1 MNMTATV
8 NASTSMIL
16 CPATQALEQKQRKLM
31 VAREASRVS
40 IGTNFPSMYSTMNAE
55 PEEDEFP
62 TIEWDSSDESDS
74 DSVRSLD
81 SWNSLLT
88 HSDSMQSLR
97 KRARPEQQQLGRLV
111 RSRKIKSNLS
121 ALALGVPNTVG
132 TFM

>member
-1 MNMTATV
+1 MNMTATI
-8 NASTSMIL
+8 NDSTSMML
-16 CPATQALEQKQRKLM
+16 YPATQALEQKQRKLM

-40 IGTNFPSMYSTMNAE
+40 IGTNFPPMFSTVNSE
-55 PEEDEFP
+55 LEEDEFP
-62 TIEWDSSDESDS
+62 AIEWDSSDESDS

-97 KRARPEQQQLGRLV
+97 KRARPDQPLGRLV

-121 ALALGVPNTVG
+121 ALALGAPSTAG
-132 TFM
+132 TFL

>member
-1 MNMTATV
+1 MNMTATI

-40 IGTNFPSMYSTMNAE
+40 IGTSFPSMYSAMNAE

-88 HSDSMQSLR
+88 HSDSMSSLR
-97 KRARPEQQQLGRLV
+97 KRARPDQQLGRLV

-121 ALALGVPNTVG
+121 TLKPIRSTRAGNHD
-132 TFM
+132 

>member
-8 NASTSMIL
+8 NDSTSMML
-16 CPATQALEQKQRKLM
+16 YPATQALEQKQRKLM

-40 IGTNFPSMYSTMNAE
+40 IGTNFPPMYSTVNSE
-55 PEEDEFP
+55 LEEDEFP
-62 TIEWDSSDESDS
+62 AIEWDSNDESDS

-97 KRARPEQQQLGRLV
+97 KRARPDQQLGRLV

-121 ALALGVPNTVG
+121 ALALGAPSTAG
-132 TFM
+132 TFL